1 MQRGIL
7 SSTARRLAARRDD
20 EHGATLAAR
29 ADGGGEPSDALAVGV
44 DAQRGRRAV
53 SAERTPLLRPALVA
67 DLVALAG
74 AERADDACADP
85 FWTLLACRF
94 RRSPYP
100 DAMFDG
106 RAHSLVRV
114 FESYTR
120 ASRSTRYNGHLS
132 FLRRCTV
139 VLLVY
144 ESEYFCLS
152 VDFHGHAFLSARLF
166 QAPP

>member
-1 MQRGIL
+1 MWFSFLTHDAPGDSQNALNNPHFKL
-7 SSTARRLAARRDD
+7 SSCFVFGKPDFTDD
-20 EHGATLAAR
+20 AR
-29 ADGGGEPSDALAVGV
+29 AD
-44 DAQRGRRAV
+44 
-53 SAERTPLLRPALVA
+53 
-67 DLVALAG
+67 
-74 AERADDACADP
+74 P
-85 FWTLLACRF
+85 FRTLLACRF

-114 FESYTR
+114 SESYTC

-144 ESEYFCLS
+144 ESE
-152 VDFHGHAFLSARLF
+152 
-166 QAPP
+166 

>member
-1 MQRGIL
+1 MANFITCNMILFIYLHMISTRDFFTHGAPGDFQNALNNPHFKL
-7 SSTARRLAARRDD
+7 SSGFVFGKPDF
-20 EHGATLAAR
+20 
-29 ADGGGEPSDALAVGV
+29 
-44 DAQRGRRAV
+44 
-53 SAERTPLLRPALVA
+53 
-67 DLVALAG
+67 
-74 AERADDACADP
+74 ADDACADP